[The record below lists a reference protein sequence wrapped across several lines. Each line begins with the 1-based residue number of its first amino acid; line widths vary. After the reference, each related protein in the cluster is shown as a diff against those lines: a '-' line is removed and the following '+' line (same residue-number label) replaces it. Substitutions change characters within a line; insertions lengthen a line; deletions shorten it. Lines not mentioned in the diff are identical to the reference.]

1 MAPSDASPL
10 RGRSPHA
17 KPAAMQ
23 PDPPPPGSSTPRKLI
38 DGSLIFITALAVAGG
53 AGVWWLKGGDKFR
66 EILLIETGFAVMLLP
81 KILAGILIASCLPL
95 LMSQRRIQAL
105 IGPES
110 GLRGLMIATLA
121 GVVIPGGPSVTY
133 PLTLGLMSAGA
144 DLGAGVALV
153 SGWVLVGLNRTLIWE
168 LSFLPPEFVAL
179 RVALSLP
186 APVLIGWAVRR
197 YINGA
202 AR

>member
-1 MAPSDASPL
+1 
-10 RGRSPHA
+10 
-17 KPAAMQ
+17 MQ
-23 PDPPPPGSSTPRKLI
+23 PDPPSPGSSTPRKLI

>member
-1 MAPSDASPL
+1 
-10 RGRSPHA
+10 
-17 KPAAMQ
+17 MQ

-133 PLTLGLMSAGA
+133 
-144 DLGAGVALV
+144 ALV